1 MTEAQPVALLDDH
14 VALAGAGA
22 EVSLPNTAMRNR
34 SVAARRVLARAAGIG
49 LDEVLEAARRG
60 DTRRIRRPV
69 DPVLLAGL
77 AQTIALQE
85 ELPGDR
91 DDALALYALIRTARG
106 ARALPPAH
114 QALHVQ
120 LVYAWQG
127 PANARQLLGAYRRIP
142 AAARESLEID
152 LANPHAGGHSDAVAE
167 ETWLARFGAL
177 FPSPGPV
184 LAAAPE
190 KAPFDRLAGS
200 AGHPAETAGERVSV
214 VVTAY
219 RPGEGLLTAVR
230 SIAAQSWPDLEI
242 IVVDDAS
249 PPEHDAIL
257 AAAEDL
263 DPRVRL
269 LRLPVNGGTYA
280 ARNAGLEAARG
291 DFVTFQDS
299 DDWSHP
305 RRVELQVQPLLTHP
319 EVVATT
325 SEGISVTDQLVM
337 TRPGIRRGRVN
348 VSSLLFRREA
358 VIQRIGWFDPVRKA
372 ADSEF
377 LERIQTAFGDQ
388 AVRRVARPLAL
399 IRLSEGSLSRSEIRA
414 YWMHPARTAYMS
426 AYRCWHATTRPLRRD
441 RDGRPFVTPAHL
453 SGGSEPRRFDVVVAA
468 DWRFL
473 TGTQRSAL
481 AEIRALRDA
490 GLSVAILHLES
501 LRSVHRQRRSLSAD
515 VQRLINSGRLDQ
527 VLETD
532 PVSAGLLLV
541 RQPEVLQF
549 APEDGVLLRPGR
561 TLIVPDRAPARRD
574 GSDRRY
580 TVPAVT
586 AAARRLF
593 DRDPLWCPQD
603 GFDLSPA
610 TTADFHLP
618 TAVESLDVARPLPG
632 PRGPAVVGTD
642 LCDAGEWPGD
652 LAAALEVPRRCTDA
666 DVRLRLPETP
676 LRPSGLPA
684 HWLVY
689 EPSDL
694 DPRTFAAQLDFYLH
708 FPPEQSAEPISRP
721 ALEAAATGCVVL
733 VPERLAGAFGE
744 AAVPCA
750 PEQAAALVRRFR
762 DDPARFAA
770 QSVLARAAVDRDHRP
785 SAFAARIA
793 GLLPAAEPAPVGA
806 PGSVGPPAPVGAA
819 APAGPPAPV
828 QRVP

>member
-1 MTEAQPVALLDDH
+1 MAEAQPVALLDDH

-49 LDEVLEAARRG
+49 LDEVLEAARKG

-77 AQTIALQE
+77 AQTIALQD

-91 DDALALYALIRTARG
+91 DDALALYALIRTGRG

-152 LANPHAGGHSDAVAE
+152 LANPYAGGFVAAE
-167 ETWLARFGAL
+167 VWLARFGAL
-177 FPSPGPV
+177 FPSPGPI
-184 LAAAPE
+184 LEAAPE
-190 KAPFDRLAGS
+190 KTPFDRLAGS
-200 AGHPAETAGERVSV
+200 AGHPAETAGERVTV

-249 PPEHDAIL
+249 PPEHDATL

-269 LRLPVNGGTYA
+269 IRLPTNGGTYA
-280 ARNAGLEAARG
+280 ARNAGLAAARG

-305 RRVELQVQPLLTHP
+305 RRVELQMRPMLTDP
-319 EVVATT
+319 AVVATT
-325 SEGISVTDQLVM
+325 SEGLSVTDQLVM

-358 VIQRIGWFDPVRKA
+358 VIRRIGWFDPVRKA

-377 LERIQTAFGDQ
+377 LERIQTAFGAD
-388 AVRRVARPLAL
+388 AVRRIARPLAL

-426 AYRCWHATTRPLRRD
+426 AYRCWHATARPLRREQTD
-441 RDGRPFVTPAHL
+441 RPFVTPAHL
-453 SGGSEPRRFDVVVAA
+453 SGAVRSRRFDVVIAA

-473 TGTQRSAL
+473 TGVQRSAL
-481 AEIRALRDA
+481 AEARALREA
-490 GLSVAILHLES
+490 GHTVAILHLES
-501 LRSVHRQRRSLSAD
+501 LRSVHRQRRSLSAG
-515 VQRLINSGRLDQ
+515 VQQLINSGQLEQ

-532 PVSAGLLLV
+532 DVTAGVLLV

-549 APEDGVLLRPGR
+549 APEDGCSLRAWRVL
-561 TLIVPDRAPARRD
+561 VVADRAPARRD

-580 TVPAVT
+580 TGAAVSS
-586 AAARRLF
+586 AAARLF
-593 DRDPLWCPQD
+593 GVPPVWCPQD
-603 GFDLSPA
+603 PEVRKLLPDVDLTDFDLPIVVA
-610 TTADFHLP
+610 P
-618 TAVESLDVARPLPG
+618 WDVARPLPS
-632 PRGPAVVGTD
+632 PRGRAVVGAD

-652 LAAALEVPRRCTDA
+652 LAAALDVPRRCIDA

-676 LRPSGLPA
+676 LRPSRLPA

-694 DPRTFAAQLDFYLH
+694 DPRTFTAQIDFYLH
-708 FPPEQSAEPISRP
+708 FPPEQTAELISRP

-744 AAVPCA
+744 TAVACP
-750 PEQAAALVRRFR
+750 PDEVPALVRRFR
-762 DDPARFAA
+762 TDPGRYAE
-770 QSVLARAAVDRDHRP
+770 QSLLARAAVDRDHRP
-785 SAFAARIA
+785 SSFADRIA
-793 GLLPAAEPAPVGA
+793 ALLPTGAPAPA
-806 PGSVGPPAPVGAA
+806 
-819 APAGPPAPV
+819 

>member
-1 MTEAQPVALLDDH
+1 MAEAQPVALLDDH
-14 VALAGAGA
+14 IALAGAGA

-34 SVAARRVLARAAGIG
+34 SVAARRVLARAAGID
-49 LDEVLEAARRG
+49 LDEVLEAARKG

-77 AQTIALQE
+77 AQTIALQD

-91 DDALALYALIRTARG
+91 DDALALYALIRTGRG

-142 AAARESLEID
+142 AAARSSLEID
-152 LANPHAGGHSDAVAE
+152 LDNPFAGGPVEPED
-167 ETWLARFGAL
+167 WLARFGAL
-177 FPSPGPV
+177 FPAPAPMLV
-184 LAAAPE
+184 AAPE
-190 KAPFDRLAGS
+190 KTPFDRLTGS

-242 IVVDDAS
+242 ILVDDAS

-269 LRLPVNGGTYA
+269 IRMPANGGTYA
-280 ARNAGLEAARG
+280 ARNAGLAAARG

-305 RRVELQVQPLLTHP
+305 RRIELQVQPMLTDTA
-319 EVVATT
+319 VAATT

-348 VSSLLFRREA
+348 VSSLMFRREA
-358 VIQRIGWFDPVRKA
+358 VIRRIGWFDGVRKA

-377 LERIQTAFGDQ
+377 LERIQTAFGTA
-388 AVRRVARPLAL
+388 AVRRIPRTLAL

-426 AYRCWHATTRPLRRD
+426 AYRCWHASTRPLHRERA
-441 RDGRPFVTPAHL
+441 GHPFVTPAHL
-453 SGGSEPRRFDVVVAA
+453 SGTSGPRRFDVVVAA

-481 AEIRALRDA
+481 AEIRALREA
-490 GLSVAILHLES
+490 GHSVAILHLES
-501 LRSVHRQRRSLSAD
+501 LRSVHRQRRSLSD
-515 VQRLINSGRLDQ
+515 GVQRLINTGQLEQ

-532 PVSAGLLLV
+532 DVTAGVVLV

-549 APEDGVLLRPGR
+549 APEDGCSVRAGR
-561 TLIVPDRAPARRD
+561 VLIVADRAPARLD
-574 GSDRRY
+574 GTGRRY
-580 TVPAVT
+580 TVTAVSDAAERLFGAPPVWAPSDLPAV
-586 AAARRLF
+586 AQ
-593 DRDPLWCPQD
+593 P
-603 GFDLSPA
+603 
-610 TTADFHLP
+610 
-618 TAVESLDVARPLPG
+618 VDVARPLP
-632 PRGPAVVGTD
+632 RGQAVVGID

-652 LAAALEVPRRCTDA
+652 LAAVLDVPRRCTDA

-694 DPRTFAAQLDFYLH
+694 DPRTFTAQLDFYLH
-708 FPPEQSAEPISRP
+708 FPPEQTAEPLSRP

-733 VPERLAGAFGE
+733 VPERFAGAFGDT
-744 AAVPCA
+744 AVACRPDEV
-750 PEQAAALVRRFR
+750 PALVRRFR
-762 DDPARFAA
+762 DDPARYAE
-770 QSVLARAAVDRDHRP
+770 QSRLARTAVARDHRP
-785 SAFAARIA
+785 SAFADRIA
-793 GLLPAAEPAPVGA
+793 ALLPTGAPAPA
-806 PGSVGPPAPVGAA
+806 
-819 APAGPPAPV
+819 

>member
-1 MTEAQPVALLDDH
+1 MAEAQPVALLDDH

-49 LDEVLEAARRG
+49 LDEVLEAARKG

-69 DPVLLAGL
+69 DPALLAGL
-77 AQTIALQE
+77 AQTIALQD

-106 ARALPPAH
+106 ARALPAAH

-127 PANARQLLGAYRRIP
+127 PANARQLLGAYRRVP

-152 LANPHAGGHSDAVAE
+152 LANPYAGGSAE
-167 ETWLARFGAL
+167 VEAWLARFGAL
-177 FPSPGPV
+177 FPAPGPL

-190 KAPFDRLAGS
+190 KTPFDRLTGS
-200 AGHPAETAGERVSV
+200 AGHPVQTAGERVSV

-249 PPEHDAIL
+249 PPEHDAVL

-269 LRLPVNGGTYA
+269 IRMPGNGGTYA

-305 RRVELQVQPLLTHP
+305 RRVELQVRPLLTDP
-319 EVVATT
+319 AVVAST

-358 VIQRIGWFDPVRKA
+358 VVGRIGWFDPVRKA

-377 LERIQTAFGDQ
+377 LERIQTAFGSDS
-388 AVRRVARPLAL
+388 VRRVAKPLAL

-426 AYRCWHATTRPLRRD
+426 AYRCWHATTRPLHRGPAD
-441 RDGRPFVTPAHL
+441 RPFVAPAHL
-453 SGGSEPRRFDVVVAA
+453 SGAAPARRFDVVVAA

-481 AEIRALRDA
+481 AEIRALREA
-490 GLSVAILHLES
+490 GHSVAILHLES
-501 LRSVHRQRRSLSAD
+501 LRSVHRQRRSLSAG
-515 VQRLINSGRLDQ
+515 VQQLINSGQLEQ

-532 PVSAGLLLV
+532 QVTAGVLLV

-549 APEDGVLLRPGR
+549 APEDGCSLRAGRVL
-561 TLIVPDRAPARRD
+561 IIADRAPARLD

-580 TVPAVT
+580 TVAAVSD
-586 AAARRLF
+586 AAARLF
-593 DRDPLWCPQD
+593 GAPPTWL
-603 GFDLSPA
+603 PA
-610 TTADFHLP
+610 DADLP
-618 TAVESLDVARPLPG
+618 TVAEPLDVARPLP
-632 PRGPAVVGTD
+632 RGPAVVGVD

-652 LAAALEVPRRCTDA
+652 LAAALDVPRRCTDA
-666 DVRLRLPETP
+666 DVRIRLPETP
-676 LRPSGLPA
+676 RRPPGLPA

-694 DPRTFAAQLDFYLH
+694 DPRTFTAQLDFYLH
-708 FPPEQSAEPISRP
+708 FPPEQTAELISRP

-733 VPERLAGAFGE
+733 VPERLAAAFGD
-744 AAVPCA
+744 AAVPCTPDEA
-750 PEQAAALVRRFR
+750 PSLVRRFR
-762 DDPARFAA
+762 DDPARYAA
-770 QSVLARAAVDRDHRP
+770 QSALARAAVERGYRP
-785 SAFAARIA
+785 STFTSRIA
-793 GLLPAAEPAPVGA
+793 ALLPAAPVGQ
-806 PGSVGPPAPVGAA
+806 
-819 APAGPPAPV
+819 PAPV
-828 QRVP
+828 QRLP

>member
-77 AQTIALQE
+77 AQTIALQD

-152 LANPHAGGHSDAVAE
+152 LANPFAGGSGESAE
-167 ETWLARFGAL
+167 LETWTARFGAL
-177 FPSPGPV
+177 FPEPGPV

-190 KAPFDRLAGS
+190 KAPFDRLTGS
-200 AGHPAETAGERVSV
+200 AGHLTDTAGERVSV

-269 LRLPVNGGTYA
+269 IRLPANGGTYA

-305 RRVELQVQPLLTHP
+305 RRVEMQVQPLLTDP
-319 EVVATT
+319 AVVATT
-325 SEGISVTDQLVM
+325 SEGISVTDRLVM

-348 VSSLLFRREA
+348 VSSLLFRRAA
-358 VIQRIGWFDPVRKA
+358 VLGRIGWFDRVRKA

-377 LERIQTAFGDQ
+377 LERIQTAFGAG
-388 AVRRVARPLAL
+388 AVRRVAHPLAL
-399 IRLSEGSLSRSEIRA
+399 IRLSEGSLSRAEIRA

-426 AYRCWHATTRPLRRD
+426 AYRCWHATTRPLHRERAD
-441 RDGRPFVTPAHL
+441 RPFVVPAHL
-453 SGGSEPRRFDVVVAA
+453 SGVSQPRHFDVVVAA

-473 TGTQRSAL
+473 TGTQRAAL
-481 AEIRALRDA
+481 AEIRALHAA

-501 LRSVHRQRRSLSAD
+501 LRSVHRQRRSLSPD
-515 VQRLINSGRLDQ
+515 VQRLINAGRLDQ

-561 TLIVPDRAPARRD
+561 TLILPDRAPARSD

-586 AAARRLF
+586 EAARRLF
-593 DRDPLWCPQD
+593 GGEPQWCPRD
-603 GFDLSPA
+603 VPELPA
-610 TTADFHLP
+610 
-618 TAVESLDVARPLPG
+618 AVEPLDVARPLPG
-632 PRGPAVVGTD
+632 PRGPAVVGVD

-652 LAAALEVPRRCTDA
+652 LAAALDVPRRCTDA

-676 LRPSGLPA
+676 LRPAGLPA

-694 DPRTFAAQLDFYLH
+694 DPRTFTAQLDFYLH
-708 FPPEQSAEPISRP
+708 FPPDQTAEPISRP

-733 VPERLAGAFGE
+733 VPDRLAGAFGD
-744 AAVPCA
+744 AAVACTPDEA
-750 PEQAAALVRRFR
+750 PSLVRRFR
-762 DDPARFAA
+762 DDPARYAA
-770 QSVLARAAVDRDHRP
+770 QSMLARAAVDRDHRP
-785 SAFAARIA
+785 SVFADRIA
-793 GLLPAAEPAPVGA
+793 ALLPVA
-806 PGSVGPPAPVGAA
+806 PPAPL
-819 APAGPPAPV
+819 